1 MAKILILQEQ
11 PTEKAALKRSL
22 ETRHELIFVSREED
36 ALFFL
41 KEQSVD
47 LVITRVHLK
56 IGNVFSFLRSLKNDP
71 QLSVTPVICFCGMR
85 SKSASLQH
93 DFLMKATRL
102 YGAADYLA
110 LEHFCE
116 GDDFNLDSICQSIER
131 SLADGSQHI
140 REDSAN

>member
-22 ETRHELIFVSREED
+22 ELRHELMFVSRVED
-36 ALFFL
+36 AFCCL
-41 KEQSVD
+41 KDKNVD
-47 LVITRVHLK
+47 LVITRVHLDS
-56 IGNVFSFLRSLKNDP
+56 GNLFSFLKALKEDP
-71 QLSVTPVICFCGMR
+71 ELSATPVICFCGTR

-93 DFLMKATRL
+93 DFLMNATRM

-116 GDDFNLDSICQSIER
+116 GDDFNLESICQSVER
-131 SLADGSQHI
+131 SLTVGSQDTQ
-140 REDSAN
+140 ETPTN